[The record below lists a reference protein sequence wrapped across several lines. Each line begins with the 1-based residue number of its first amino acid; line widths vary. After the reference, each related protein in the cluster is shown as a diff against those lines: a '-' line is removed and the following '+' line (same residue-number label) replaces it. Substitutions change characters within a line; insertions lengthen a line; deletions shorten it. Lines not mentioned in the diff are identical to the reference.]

1 MTSVNAPSIM
11 QVRTGDRRKRDV
23 DLQESHS
30 NFENF
35 GFFLRVQVSSLPS
48 PSVSEKI
55 IFQSRRFFG
64 LAILVQLYK

>member
-1 MTSVNAPSIM
+1 M

-35 GFFLRVQVSSLPS
+35 GFFFFLRVQVSSLPS

>member
-1 MTSVNAPSIM
+1 M

-35 GFFLRVQVSSLPS
+35 GFFFLRVQVSSLPS